1 MPHDVPGLEAV
12 LPARIGDVELLRMS
26 QPGSVYAGGADMC
39 GFVCPFEPQLMADG
53 VGATVDDVALAF
65 AFDPSVDHY
74 LLTAWQ
80 IAGATGAELRAAR
93 IGMYEDAQDPYP
105 IVEDVPVGDD
115 VVTIVVFSW
124 APDQTEYLV
133 TRDDAI
139 ILIRTIVDLEATEI
153 TVPDAV
159 AEVVAALP

>member
-1 MPHDVPGLEAV
+1 M
-12 LPARIGDVELLRMS
+12 
-26 QPGSVYAGGADMC
+26 YA
-39 GFVCPFEPQLMADG
+39 
-53 VGATVDDVALAF
+53 
-65 AFDPSVDHY
+65 
-74 LLTAWQ
+74 
-80 IAGATGAELRAAR
+80 
-93 IGMYEDAQDPYP
+93 DAQDPYP

-139 ILIRTIVDLEATEI
+139 ILIRARTDTGIGEATEI
-153 TVPDAV
+153 TVPDAI